1 MAPPFPKPKRKPA
14 DDKAKKRIFIR
25 RKVCRFCADTKLKA
39 DYKETGLLKHFIS
52 ERGKLIPR
60 RITGNCAKHQR
71 QVATAIRRA
80 RMIALMPFVVTG
92 K

>member
-1 MAPPFPKPKRKPA
+1 MPPPLPRPKRKPA

-25 RKVCRFCADTKLKA
+25 RKVCRFCADTKVKP